1 MFPQTKL
8 LYVNYYLF
16 FFGVSTSKT
25 IICFIAMQTYKELIK
40 YITFD
45 KILPHV
51 DWRYRNFN
59 LKRLMKKND
68 CLM

>member
-1 MFPQTKL
+1 
-8 LYVNYYLF
+8 
-16 FFGVSTSKT
+16 
-25 IICFIAMQTYKELIK
+25 MQTYKELIK
-40 YITFD
+40 CITFD

-51 DWRYRNFN
+51 DLRYRNFN